1 MNTRRDIPPQIEA
14 AVLNDGDMRV
24 SLLSYGAITQGWWY
38 KGLPMILGY
47 ESLQDY
53 VTDKNYLG
61 AIVGRVANRIGEARF
76 DMENVRYELDANEG
90 RNSLHGGRAGLSHQN
105 WALEQIT
112 ASEAI
117 LRITSPEGASG
128 FPGEVRFEVRVRLD
142 YPRLIYSISA
152 QPDRPTPIS
161 IAQHNYYCLGS
172 VTGISGH
179 SLRLASSRYLEVDN
193 LGIPSGKVEGA
204 SESGIDFF
212 VPKAISTALTDL
224 DNYFVF
230 DGARET
236 EFPVADLT
244 APTGLKL
251 SVWSDQ
257 AGAQV
262 YSGAHLTKPFQKRA
276 GVCIEP
282 SGYPNAPN
290 IPTFPSIIYAPEAPY
305 EQTLILEISE
315 GET

>member
-1 MNTRRDIPPQIEA
+1 MNTKRDIPPQIEG

-38 KGLPMILGY
+38 KGTPMILGY
-47 ESLQDY
+47 ENPQDY

-112 ASEAI
+112 ANEAI
-117 LRITSPEGASG
+117 LRLTSPEGASG
-128 FPGEVRFEVRVRLD
+128 FPGEVRIEVRVRLD

-152 QPDRPTPIS
+152 QPDRPTPVS

-172 VTGISGH
+172 ATGISGH
-179 SLRLASSRYLEVDN
+179 SLRLASRCYLEVN
-193 LGIPSGKVEGA
+193 NQGIPSGKFEDA
-204 SESGIDFF
+204 RESSMDFSA
-212 VPKAISTALTDL
+212 PKAISAALTDL

-230 DGARET
+230 DRAREN
-236 EFPVADLT
+236 ELPVADLT

-257 AGAQV
+257 VGAQI
-262 YSGAHLTKPFQKRA
+262 YSGAHLTEPFSKST

-290 IPTFPSIIYAPEAPY
+290 IPEFPSIICAPEAPY